1 MEVVKKIFESKI
13 KSAEDGSIEVTI
25 STKAK
30 DRYGDI
36 VEPKGCIF
44 ENFLNNPVV
53 TFAHDYHSIP
63 IGKAEGITINDEG
76 VFSKVRF
83 APGEVNPI
91 APYVKNAYEQ
101 GFMRA
106 WSVGF
111 SPIEKEP
118 IIGEDGVQT
127 GWRYTKWELLE
138 FSAVPIP
145 ANPETGTHLKGLLR
159 KVEKYEK
166 EEYQEEEK
174 VDDKKKVNDKEAAE
188 KTIDKEEVDEGLT
201 LKEILD
207 KTLYFED
214 KLQEIGEKLD
224 SILIFLKNI
233 DKLNGEEN
241 EPTKTTDED
250 ILEMDIDDLDV
261 EQVEEII
268 QKAIKQVDK
277 SLSILR

>member
-13 KSAEDGSIEVTI
+13 KSVEDGSIEVTI

-63 IGKAEGITINDEG
+63 IGKAEGITINDEE
-76 VFSKVRF
+76 VLSKVRF

-145 ANPETGTHLKGLLR
+145 ANPETGTHLKGLLK

-166 EEYQEEEK
+166 EEYQEEEE
-174 VDDKKKVNDKEAAE
+174 VD
-188 KTIDKEEVDEGLT
+188 DKEEVDEGLT

-207 KTLYFED
+207 KTFNFED
-214 KLQEIGEKLD
+214 KLQEIEEKLD
-224 SILIFLKNI
+224 NILIFLKNI
-233 DKLNGEEN
+233 DKLNEEEN

-250 ILEMDIDDLDV
+250 ILEMDIDDLDI
-261 EQVEEII
+261 EQVEEIM
-268 QKAIKQVDK
+268 QKAIRQVNE